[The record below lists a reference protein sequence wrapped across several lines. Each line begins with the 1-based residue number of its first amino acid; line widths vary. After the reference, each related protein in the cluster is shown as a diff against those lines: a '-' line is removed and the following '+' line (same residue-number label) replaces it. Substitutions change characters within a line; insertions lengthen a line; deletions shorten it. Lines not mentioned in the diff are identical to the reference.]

1 MVESDRFL
9 ELASGAD
16 VRALVSLL
24 MPLLGGVV
32 VLLGDVVVELL
43 GGVVV
48 VVLDGDVVVVVVV
61 VVLDG
66 DVLLMPLVDEVSLA
80 VPVTSPVEVDVPLL
94 LYELDR
100 SLCTRMRVDDVVV
113 VSVVVWAAAT
123 CAPAVAIKAAA
134 LMASGTMKRCCMQ
147 TSPGESS
154 QSSPIRH
161 HCAGVG
167 PAVERS
173 GRNRRRGSAPPRRT
187 DACCALHHTGREL
200 ESCGRPLRGPA
211 SLLHGRGGVIGEAG
225 VGG

>member
-1 MVESDRFL
+1 LVVSRGVAFSESPCVRELPTPPPWLVESRMVESDRFL

-43 GGVVV
+43 GG
-48 VVLDGDVVVVVVV
+48 VVV

-167 PAVERS
+167 PAVEHSR
-173 GRNRRRGSAPPRRT
+173 RNRRRGSAPRSSERMRAVRCITLP
-187 DACCALHHTGREL
+187 G
-200 ESCGRPLRGPA
+200 S
-211 SLLHGRGGVIGEAG
+211 
-225 VGG
+225 